1 MTETKHTRKELYD
14 AANMLREN
22 CDKAK
27 SCLDCDFFKNSCGGC
42 ALSQTP
48 AGWRA
53 LHESRWSAADIL
65 MAKALKA
72 YGYTHIRRNE
82 EQDYKRIYGLII
94 KNGVKLRIAE
104 ILREGFANAEP
115 YKVYNLDDIIA
126 AGAAENDVTDSATDG
141 DPAQSAPTL
150 TAQQLDLSDIEI
162 QLLKLCKLLGYD
174 SIAKCANFG
183 HKFTIVGGSE
193 KYRVWRL
200 PDSWNDEDEL
210 FPKIIV
216 GESIKIDDLLAQY
229 KS

>member
-1 MTETKHTRKELYD
+1 MTETEHTRKELYD

-27 SCLDCDFFKNSCGGC
+27 SCLGCDFFKNSWGGC
-42 ALSQTP
+42 ALRQTP
-48 AGWRA
+48 EGWRA
-53 LHESRWSAADIL
+53 FQESPWSAADVM

-94 KNGVKLRIAE
+94 KNGVTLRIAE

-115 YKVYNLDDIIA
+115 YKVYCLDDIIA
-126 AGAAENDVTDSATDG
+126 EGAGTEAATDSATDG
-141 DPAQSAPTL
+141 DLAQSAPTL

-183 HKFTIVGGSE
+183 HKFTIVGASE

-216 GESIKIDDLLAQY
+216 GESIKIDDLLAQC